1 MAKFTEN
8 EKKKTTTIVVDQ
20 NEAAL
25 IFTKDGVHTILPKE
39 LVELLNNPTDPGIF
53 SALYEKNP
61 YLYLAATCLYTLN
74 EQREE
79 LALKSKFE
87 VDNK

>member
-20 NEAAL
+20 SEAAL
-25 IFTKDGVHTILPKE
+25 IFTKDGVHTILPKK
-39 LVELLNNPTDPGIF
+39 LIELLNNPTDAEVF
-53 SALYEKNP
+53 SALFAKNP
-61 YLYLAATCLYTLN
+61 YLYLAASCLYTLN

-87 VDNK
+87 VDNE